1 MTGTAPLSGLR
12 VLDLT
17 ELLPGPYATQQLAE
31 MGAEVIKVERPAGD
45 AARAMFP
52 GLFAAVNRGKKSIGL
67 NLKDDT
73 DHAAFLRLAKSAD
86 VVIEGYRPGVTK
98 RLGIDYETLSAPN
111 PGLVYC
117 SVSGYGQ
124 TGPARDWPGH
134 DLNYAAMAGAVAISG
149 APDGPPEYTTGVP
162 IGDLSAAMY
171 AIITILAA
179 LHGRD
184 ATGRGQYLDVAIT
197 DALASWVAP
206 RYGVWDAGRQA
217 GREITKADILRR
229 AAYGIFA
236 TADGKYIT
244 IGAIETHFFRRL
256 IRATGMTGF
265 DDPALD
271 DFAARTDRTDDI
283 RAALTPLIAARPYAH
298 WAEIFEAEDVPF
310 APVNGLEDLARDPQ
324 LKARG
329 MVRSAGAAQVMAFP
343 VPMAGMSDPAGH
355 VPAVGEHQAEILDQA
370 EKLE

>member
-52 GLFAAVNRGKKSIGL
+52 GLFAAVNRGKKSIVL

-73 DHAAFLRLAKSAD
+73 DRAAFLRLAKLAD
-86 VVIEGYRPGVTK
+86 VVIEGYRPGVTN
-98 RLGIDYETLSAPN
+98 RLGIDYETLSALN

-124 TGPARDWPGH
+124 TGPACDWPGH

-162 IGDLSAAMY
+162 IGDLSATMY

-179 LHGRD
+179 LRGRD

-206 RYGVWDAGRQA
+206 RYGVWDAGRRA

-229 AAYGIFA
+229 AAYGIFG
-236 TADGKYIT
+236 TADDKYIT

-271 DFAARTDRTDDI
+271 DFAVRTERTDDI

-298 WAEIFEAEDVPF
+298 WAQVFEAEDVPF
-310 APVNGLEDLARDPQ
+310 APVNGLEDLARDPH

-329 MVRSAGAAQVMAFP
+329 VVRMAGAAQVMAFP
-343 VPMAGMSDPAGH
+343 VPMAGMGDPAGH

-370 EKLE
+370 EKTE

>member
-1 MTGTAPLSGLR
+1 MTDSAPLSGLR

-17 ELLPGPYATQQLAE
+17 ELLPGPYATQQLTE

-45 AARAMFP
+45 AARMMFP
-52 GLFAAVNRGKKSIGL
+52 GLFAAVNRGKKSIAL
-67 NLKDDT
+67 NLKDDA
-73 DHAAFLRLAKSAD
+73 DRAAFLRLAKGAD
-86 VVIEGYRPGVTK
+86 VVIEGYRPGVTA
-98 RLGIDYETLSAPN
+98 RLGIDYETLSAFN

-179 LHGRD
+179 LRGRD
-184 ATGRGQYLDVAIT
+184 ATGRGQHLDVAIT

-206 RYGVWDAGRQA
+206 RYGVWDAERRA
-217 GREITKADILRR
+217 GRNVTKADILRR
-229 AAYGIFA
+229 AAYGIFE
-236 TADGKYIT
+236 TADEKYIT

-271 DFAARTDRTDDI
+271 DFAARTARTDDI
-283 RAALTPLIAARPYAH
+283 RAALAPLIAARPYAQ
-298 WAEIFEAEDVPF
+298 WAQVFKAEDVPF
-310 APVNGLEDLARDPQ
+310 APVNALDDMTRDPH
-324 LKARG
+324 LDARG
-329 MVRSAGAAQVMAFP
+329 VVRQVGEAQLIAFP
-343 VPMAGMSDPAGH
+343 VPMAGMGAPAGH
-355 VPAVGEHQAEILDQA
+355 VPQVGEHQAEILGRA
-370 EKLE
+370 EVTE

>member
-1 MTGTAPLSGLR
+1 MKMTGTAPLSGLR

-45 AARAMFP
+45 AARTMFP
-52 GLFAAVNRGKKSIGL
+52 GLFAAVNRGKKSIAL

-73 DHAAFLRLAKSAD
+73 DRAAFLRLAKRAD
-86 VVIEGYRPGVTK
+86 VVIEGYRPGVTN
-98 RLGIDYETLSAPN
+98 RLGIDYETLSALN

-149 APDGPPEYTTGVP
+149 APDGPPEYTT
-162 IGDLSAAMY
+162 DLSAAMY

-179 LHGRD
+179 LRGRD

-206 RYGVWDAGRQA
+206 RYGVWDAGRRA

-229 AAYGIFA
+229 AAYGIFG

-256 IRATGMTGF
+256 IRATGMTGL

-271 DFAARTDRTDDI
+271 DFAARTERTDDI

-298 WAEIFEAEDVPF
+298 WAQVFEAEDVPF
-310 APVNGLEDLARDPQ
+310 APVNGLEDLARDPH
-324 LKARG
+324 LRARG
-329 MVRSAGAAQVMAFP
+329 VVRMVGAAQVMAFP
-343 VPMAGMSDPAGH
+343 VPMAGMGDPAGH

-370 EKLE
+370 EETE

>member
-1 MTGTAPLSGLR
+1 MTDAPPLAGLR

-45 AARAMFP
+45 GARAMFP
-52 GLFAAVNRGKKSIGL
+52 GLFAAVNRGKKSIVL
-67 NLKDDT
+67 DLKDQADR
-73 DHAAFLRLAKSAD
+73 AAFLRLAQRAD
-86 VVIEGYRPGVTK
+86 VVIEGYRPGVTT
-98 RLGIDYETLSAPN
+98 RLGVDYPTLSALN

-124 TGPARDWPGH
+124 SGPARDWPGH

-149 APDGPPEYTTGVP
+149 TPDGPPDYTTGVP

-179 LHGRD
+179 LRARD
-184 ATGRGQYLDVAIT
+184 ATGRGQYLDVSIT
-197 DALASWVAP
+197 DALTSWVAP
-206 RYGVWDAGRQA
+206 RYGVWDAGRRA
-217 GREITKADILRR
+217 GRQIGKADILRR
-229 AAYGIFA
+229 AAYGIFP

-256 IRATGMTGF
+256 VRATGMAGF

-271 DFAARTDRTDDI
+271 DFATRTARSDDI
-283 RAALTPLIAARPYAH
+283 RAALAPLIAARPYAH
-298 WAEIFEAEDVPF
+298 WAQVFESGDIPF
-310 APVNGLEDLARDPQ
+310 APVNTLDDLARDPH
-324 LKARG
+324 LAARRL
-329 MVRSAGAAQVMAFP
+329 VRQAGEAQVIAFP
-343 VPMAGMSDPAGH
+343 VPMAGIGEPAVR
-355 VPAVGEHQAEILDQA
+355 VPAVGEDQAEILGQPA
-370 EKLE
+370 GTE

>member
-1 MTGTAPLSGLR
+1 MKGIAPLAGLR
-12 VLDLT
+12 ILDLT
-17 ELLPGPYATQQLAE
+17 ELLPGPYATQQMAE

-45 AARAMFP
+45 AARVIFP
-52 GLFAAVNRGKKSIGL
+52 GLFAAVNRGKKSIAL
-67 NLKDDT
+67 NLKVEA
-73 DHAAFLRLAKSAD
+73 DHAAFLGLAKRAD
-86 VVIEGYRPGVTK
+86 VMIEGYRPGVTT
-98 RLGIDYETLSAPN
+98 RLGIDYETLCALN

-149 APDGPPEYTTGVP
+149 APDGPPDYTIGVP

-179 LHGRD
+179 LRARD

-197 DALASWVAP
+197 DALTSWVAP
-206 RYGVWDAGRQA
+206 RYGVWDAGRRA
-217 GREITKADILRR
+217 GREVTKADILRR
-229 AAYGIFA
+229 AAYGIFE

-244 IGAIETHFFRRL
+244 IGAIETHFFRHL

-271 DFAARTDRTDDI
+271 DFAARTARTDDI

-298 WAEIFEAEDVPF
+298 WAEVFEAEDVPF
-310 APVNGLEDLARDPQ
+310 APVNALDDLARDPH
-324 LKARG
+324 LKARRV
-329 MVRSAGAAQVMAFP
+329 VREVGAAQVMAFP
-343 VPMAGMSDPAGH
+343 VPMAGMKDPASH
-355 VPAVGEHQAEILDQA
+355 VPAVGEHQAEILGQT
-370 EKLE
+370 K

>member
-1 MTGTAPLSGLR
+1 MTGTAPLTGLS

-17 ELLPGPYATQQLAE
+17 ELLPGPFATQQICE
-31 MGAEVIKVERPAGD
+31 MGAEVIKVERPSGD
-45 AARAMFP
+45 AVRVMSP
-52 GLFAAVNRGKKSIGL
+52 GLFEAVNRGKKSICL

-73 DHAAFLRLAKSAD
+73 DRAAFLRLVKRAD
-86 VVIEGYRPGVTK
+86 VVIEGYRPGVAK
-98 RLGIDYETLSAPN
+98 RLGIDYETLSALN
-111 PGLVYC
+111 PGLIYC
-117 SVSGYGQ
+117 SISGYGQ

-162 IGDLSAAMY
+162 IGDLSAATY

-179 LHGRD
+179 LRARD

-206 RYGVWDAGRQA
+206 RYGVWDAGRRA

-229 AAYGIFA
+229 AAYGIFK

-265 DDPALD
+265 DDSALD
-271 DFAARTDRTDDI
+271 DFAARLDRSDDI
-283 RAALTPLIAARPYAH
+283 HATLVPLIASKPFAH
-298 WAEIFEAEDVPF
+298 WAKVFTSEDVPF
-310 APVNGLEDLARDPQ
+310 SPVNGLDDLARDPQ

-329 MVRSAGAAQVMAFP
+329 VVRTVGETQVLAFP
-343 VPMAGMSDPAGH
+343 VQMEGMGAPAGQ
-355 VPAVGEHQAEILDQA
+355 VPAIGEHQAEILKQTEEA
-370 EKLE
+370 E

>member
-1 MTGTAPLSGLR
+1 MTATAPLSGIC

-17 ELLPGPYATQQLAE
+17 ELLPGPYATRQLAE

-45 AARAMFP
+45 AARLMFP
-52 GLFAAVNRGKKSIGL
+52 GLFEAVNRGKKSVVL
-67 NLKDDT
+67 NLKDDA
-73 DHAAFLRLAKSAD
+73 DRAAFVRLAARAD
-86 VVIEGYRPGVTK
+86 VVIEGYRPGVTA
-98 RLGIDYETLSAPN
+98 RLGIDYPTLCALN

-134 DLNYAAMAGAVAISG
+134 DLNYAALAGAAAISG
-149 APDGPPEYTTGVP
+149 APDGPPDYTTGVP
-162 IGDLSAAMY
+162 IGDMAAAMY

-179 LHGRD
+179 LRARD
-184 ATGRGQYLDVAIT
+184 ATGRGQYLDVAIA

-206 RYGVWDAGRQA
+206 RHGVWDAGRRA
-217 GREITKADILRR
+217 GHEVTKADILRR
-229 AAYGIFA
+229 TAYGIFA
-236 TADGKYIT
+236 TADGRYIT

-271 DFAARTDRTDDI
+271 DFAARGALSDQI
-283 RAALTPLIAARPYAH
+283 HAALIPLIAARPLAH
-298 WAEIFEAEDVPF
+298 WAQVFQAEDVPF

-324 LKARG
+324 LRARG
-329 MVRSAGAAQVMAFP
+329 LMHHLDGAQVMAFP
-343 VPMAGMSDPAGH
+343 VPMAGIGVPAGH
-355 VPAVGEHQAEILDQA
+355 APTLGEHQAEIPGTAEQA
-370 EKLE
+370 E